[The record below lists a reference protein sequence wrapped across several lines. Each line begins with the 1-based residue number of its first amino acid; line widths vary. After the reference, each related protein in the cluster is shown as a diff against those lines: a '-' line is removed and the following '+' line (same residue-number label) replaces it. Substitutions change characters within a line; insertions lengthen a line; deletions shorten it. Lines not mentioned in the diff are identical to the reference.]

1 MTSTHRPLSLAI
13 GGLVALAVAMGI
25 GRFVYT
31 PILPFMVESI
41 PLTAAQAGLIAS
53 ANFVGYLA
61 GALLAATPWIAG
73 SRRTWLLRGLAGS
86 AITTI
91 LTAALTSVPFL
102 AAVRFVGGAAS
113 AFVLVF
119 ASTVILERL
128 AAAGEGRLSSV
139 HFAGVGSGIA
149 FSALVVALLAAL
161 GFGWQM
167 QWATTGLVSLLSVP
181 IVARLVPPDPISGAA
196 PPRPAPMSLNRPLA
210 AIIIAYGLF
219 GFGYVITATFL
230 VAIVRGSADIRYLEP
245 VVWVIVG
252 LASVPSV
259 ALWNVIGRR
268 IGVFAAFAAA
278 CLVEAVGVAASVLA
292 VNTIGVV
299 LAALCLGGTFMAI
312 TALGLVGARSLTD
325 SDPRRVL
332 ALMTVA
338 FGIGQIAGPLVGGVI
353 IERSGS
359 YTLASIIAAGT
370 LVVAALLAARL
381 GRASAR
387 A

>member
-86 AITTI
+86 AVTTI
-91 LTAALTSVPFL
+91 LAAAAASVPFL
-102 AAVRFVGGAAS
+102 AVVRFVGGAAS

-149 FSALVVALLAAL
+149 FSAIVVALLAAL

-167 QWATTGLVSLLSVP
+167 QWATTGAVSLLSVP
-181 IVARLVPPDPISGAA
+181 IVARLVPPDQTSGAA

-210 AIIIAYGLF
+210 AIITAYGLF
-219 GFGYVITATFL
+219 GFGY
-230 VAIVRGSADIRYLEP
+230 
-245 VVWVIVG
+245 
-252 LASVPSV
+252 
-259 ALWNVIGRR
+259 
-268 IGVFAAFAAA
+268 
-278 CLVEAVGVAASVLA
+278 
-292 VNTIGVV
+292 
-299 LAALCLGGTFMAI
+299 
-312 TALGLVGARSLTD
+312 
-325 SDPRRVL
+325 
-332 ALMTVA
+332 
-338 FGIGQIAGPLVGGVI
+338 
-353 IERSGS
+353 
-359 YTLASIIAAGT
+359 
-370 LVVAALLAARL
+370 
-381 GRASAR
+381 
-387 A
+387 